1 MFDFALARGDFD
13 SATYHRDSFATDAME
28 LDGTTMVVVAREHGE
43 FAVLGEGEK
52 TVLWTPVGEELQ
64 DLVSAVGPERI
75 WFMGR
80 DLDGSPRIA
89 IAVSE
94 EALEQGALTSLL
106 PEGVGWMDL
115 MQFAPHLTDHEL
127 SLLATQTTALLAWH
141 RATRFCIR
149 CGGELKVRSAGWTAQ
164 CGKCGH
170 LEYPRTDPAIIAAVL
185 DPDDRLLLV
194 HNTNWSPLRMSLPAG
209 YVDPGESAERTVL
222 RELREEVSLEVF
234 DLQYVGS
241 QPWPRPRSLML
252 TYTARTQ
259 MTEPTPDMQEID
271 QARFFSRA
279 ELREAVTKGT
289 VVLPGPA
296 AVAHTVIN
304 AWLEGGLE

>member
-28 LDGTTMVVVAREHGE
+28 LTGMTMVVVAREQGE
-43 FAVLGEGEK
+43 FAVLGEGEA
-52 TVLWTPVGEELQ
+52 TVLWTPVGEGLR
-64 DLVSAVGPERI
+64 DLVSTVAPDRI

-80 DLDGSPRIA
+80 DLDGAPRVA
-89 IAVSE
+89 ITLSE
-94 EALEQGALTSLL
+94 EDLDQGGLVRLL
-106 PEGVGWMDL
+106 PEGVRWMEL
-115 MQFAPHLTDHEL
+115 MQFAPHLANHEL

-149 CGGELKVRSAGWTAQ
+149 CGGGLKVRSAGWTAQ

-209 YVDPGESAERTVL
+209 YVDPGESAERTVV
-222 RELREEVSLEVF
+222 RELREEVALEVF
-234 DLQYVGS
+234 DLQYIGS

-252 TYTARTQ
+252 TYTAQTH

-271 QARFFSRA
+271 RARFFSRE
-279 ELREAVTKGT
+279 ELREAVAKGA

-304 AWLEGGLE
+304 AWLEGGLG